1 MRGLDAD
8 RAYRV
13 EPVPLAGGPS
23 FQHADPPPWLAG
35 VTVTGR
41 ALAHAGLQLPVLAP
55 EQALVLHLSA
65 R

>member
-1 MRGLDAD
+1 MVDFVGKS
-8 RAYRV
+8 
-13 EPVPLAGGPS
+13 P
-23 FQHADPPPWLAG
+23 HADPPPWLAG